1 MKGASGKKGRLKQK
15 CFLYK
20 ILCTRGSKVR
30 KLSVEIQ
37 KKKSYAFRVLVRRME
52 KKNAK

>member
-37 KKKSYAFRVLVRRME
+37 KKKLRVSRFGASVGEE
-52 KKNAK
+52 KC

>member
-37 KKKSYAFRVLVRRME
+37 KKKKLRVSRFGASVGEE
-52 KKNAK
+52 KC